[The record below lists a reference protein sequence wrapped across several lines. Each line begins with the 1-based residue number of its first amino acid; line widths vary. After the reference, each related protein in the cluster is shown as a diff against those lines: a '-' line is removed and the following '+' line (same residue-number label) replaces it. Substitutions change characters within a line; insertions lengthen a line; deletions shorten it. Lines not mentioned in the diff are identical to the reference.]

1 MFINVTQVEKALTD
15 KSFESI
21 MKYKSSEEFHNH
33 LLEAIDK
40 KRRYHL
46 KKFEEEESDEDKG
59 AVDALAWTYA
69 IIKLGK
75 GNIESR

>member
-1 MFINVTQVEKALTD
+1 
-15 KSFESI
+15 